1 VQPLSPPDIWL
12 PKGKHVLQSQTLSC
26 DAPPRTRVGRTLR
39 SDSAIGQS
47 ERVIPQET
55 PKPVGASN
63 LLSGRRKGA
72 GQIAENT
79 PLDRQRIGEGLRWCG
94 LEMDEEQNPT
104 VINIE
109 GRLSTRN
116 SPIQAYVI
124 PVEETLQIAHECSQ
138 AIQSSQPGGRRNRV
152 PDNRSIDR
160 IARCSKA
167 TSKRRD
173 ASISGMIRKL
183 KSGQFRLYS
192 RKKNPST
199 GKRRNLGTFST
210 LDQAKQHER
219 EVQYFKKH

>member
-124 PVEETLQIAHECSQ
+124 PVEETLKTAHECSQ
-138 AIQSSQPGGRRNRV
+138 AIQSSKSTAAETEYRTTVPLTGSPVVPRRHRSGGMHLF
-152 PDNRSIDR
+152 P
-160 IARCSKA
+160 A
-167 TSKRRD
+167 
-173 ASISGMIRKL
+173 
-183 KSGQFRLYS
+183 
-192 RKKNPST
+192 
-199 GKRRNLGTFST
+199 
-210 LDQAKQHER
+210 
-219 EVQYFKKH
+219 